1 MTTQGHRS
9 NGSNGRAA
17 NHTGGLYEIKLEGH
31 LDEHWLDWFEGLSF
45 RHIAQPEPGLELTVL
60 RGVFPDQPALH
71 GILTRIRDLNL
82 VLVSV
87 IKLDRM
93 PGRRKYR
100 HRT

>member
-9 NGSNGRAA
+9 NGFDAHVA
-17 NHTGGLYEIKLEGH
+17 NHAGGLYEIKIEGH

-45 RHIAQPEPGLELTVL
+45 RHIAQPKTGLELTVL
-60 RGVFPDQPALH
+60 HGVFPDQPALH

-87 IKLDRM
+87 TKLDRS
-93 PGRRKYR
+93 PARRR
-100 HRT
+100 HRQRT